1 MAYSLLII
9 IYTLIFERGTRKT
22 KIVLWV
28 SLFITI
34 LCTIY
39 IAIVVPESPQFLQ
52 ERGNQEDYDRSRN
65 ILDYMANFN
74 GVAKRKNMPYKNF
87 KFVEEAQ
94 K

>member
-1 MAYSLLII
+1 M
-9 IYTLIFERGTRKT
+9 
-22 KIVLWV
+22 
-28 SLFITI
+28 
-34 LCTIY
+34 
-39 IAIVVPESPQFLQ
+39 PESPQFLQ
-52 ERGNQEDYDRSRN
+52 ERGNQEDYDRSRD